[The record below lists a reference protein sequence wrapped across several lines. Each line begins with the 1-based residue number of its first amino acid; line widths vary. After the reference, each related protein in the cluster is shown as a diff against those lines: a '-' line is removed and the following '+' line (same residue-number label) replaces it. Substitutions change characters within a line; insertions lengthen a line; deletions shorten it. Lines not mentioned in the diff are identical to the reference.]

1 MRNDRKGVM
10 LTRVCC
16 LKQACSC
23 AFKMSP
29 AECKTGDARCFTR
42 NSGQCC
48 VVPHEHGKQGA

>member
-1 MRNDRKGVM
+1 MQNDMKAAM
-10 LTRVCC
+10 LTSVCC
-16 LKQACSC
+16 PKQACLC

-29 AECKTGDARCFTR
+29 AECKTAVAWCFTR